1 VLKQWPAIGGGCGK
15 AVLVLL
21 SLFPV
26 SCGTGI
32 QFEARTVVASGGA
45 VTRTTRF
52 IAIDKKSR
60 DEIEGRYTLPPGGV
74 WTTEMRARKEDAKA
88 RKQPADVYRTERR
101 CPVGGPPLYDHVR
114 QARFSERAAR
124 NEFRVTVRNYVFMK
138 SFAYE
143 DRAGRGG
150 AGRFPARLVACT
162 SKNVG

>member
-52 IAIDKKSR
+52 IASTKRAETRLRVDTHSLQVECGQPKCERGKK
-60 DEIEGRYTLPPGGV
+60 
-74 WTTEMRARKEDAKA
+74 MRRLASS
-88 RKQPADVYRTERR
+88 QQTFTERKDD
-101 CPVGGPPLYDHVR
+101 VLSVVR
-114 QARFSERAAR
+114 PCM
-124 NEFRVTVRNYVFMK
+124 T
-138 SFAYE
+138 
-143 DRAGRGG
+143 
-150 AGRFPARLVACT
+150 T
-162 SKNVG
+162 